1 MYLEQT
7 LQHYLDDLASV
18 QPTPGG
24 GSASALSGAMG
35 AALAS
40 MVCRLTFG
48 KAGYEEAQ
56 AESEDILEQ
65 TEQLRARFQQL
76 LEEDIA
82 AYGRLSASYKMPRE
96 TDEERAARTAAI
108 QKQLVEAALVPLEMV
123 QCAAKLAQ
131 YCVRIA
137 EIGNA
142 NVLSDIATATAL
154 ATSAAEGAS
163 SMVNINLQA
172 MKNAKLVN
180 ELGAQLKNAL
190 QLVRKGN
197 QQVLMAI
204 AWRRA

>member
-1 MYLEQT
+1 MYIEQT
-7 LQHYLDDLASV
+7 LQHYLDDLASA

-40 MVCRLTFG
+40 MVCRLTLG
-48 KAGYEEAQ
+48 KSDY
-56 AESEDILEQ
+56 AEVQSEIENILEQ

-76 LEEDIA
+76 LDEDIA
-82 AYGRLSASYKMPRE
+82 AYGRLSACYKMPRE

-123 QCAAKLAQ
+123 QCAAQLTQ

-137 EIGNA
+137 EIGNV
-142 NVLSDIATATAL
+142 NVLSDIATAAAL
-154 ATSAAEGAS
+154 ATAAAEGAS

-172 MKNAKLVN
+172 MKNAELVN
-180 ELGAQLKNAL
+180 ELGARLKNAL
-190 QLVRKGN
+190 QLVRKGS
-197 QQVLMAI
+197 QQVLTAI
-204 AWRRA
+204 AWRRV

>member
-1 MYLEQT
+1 
-7 LQHYLDDLASV
+7 
-18 QPTPGG
+18 
-24 GSASALSGAMG
+24 
-35 AALAS
+35 
-40 MVCRLTFG
+40 
-48 KAGYEEAQ
+48 
-56 AESEDILEQ
+56 
-65 TEQLRARFQQL
+65 
-76 LEEDIA
+76 
-82 AYGRLSASYKMPRE
+82 
-96 TDEERAARTAAI
+96 
-108 QKQLVEAALVPLEMV
+108 MV
-123 QCAAKLAQ
+123 QCAAKLTQ

-142 NVLSDIATATAL
+142 NVLSDIATASAL

-197 QQVLMAI
+197 QQVLTAI

>member
-7 LQHYLDDLASV
+7 LQHYLDDLASA

-40 MVCRLTFG
+40 MVCRLTLG
-48 KAGYEEAQ
+48 KAGYEQAQ
-56 AESEDILEQ
+56 AEVEDILEQ

-123 QCAAKLAQ
+123 QCAAKLTQ

-154 ATSAAEGAS
+154 ATSATEGAS